1 MSLLGAAAVLEP
13 MGTTAAATMHRTT
26 DVLGSRVLADAL
38 GPAPAD
44 APMRVQVALTDPQAA
59 EETALAAAVVDP
71 RSPDY
76 RQFLTPSQYA
86 DRFRLPAAVRSEV
99 LRWLRAGGVR
109 VDRVSGVG
117 DLIAVTGTVASLQRL
132 FAVHLDTYQLD
143 GHRFVANDTPPL
155 VPGPVRAVLGLNT
168 WQHFAPVRPAAPQQ
182 PTDASDPP
190 GPIGRLGSDTRVG
203 GPRHQ
208 LGAYAGNVDVR
219 KLWTAYDAPPGDQGQ
234 GVRMGVFM
242 AGNAA
247 PIIGSLRVFE
257 AAEQLPRV
265 PVRVVRAQPGQPDEF
280 ATNDGSEEWS
290 LDTQAASGMAPQ
302 VSELDL
308 YTAKS
313 LQDADVVG
321 EFAYWADDKTGP
333 ELMNASFGACEATPL
348 TSQTGRGPLS
358 VAIGNNIQD
367 SVEKSLRQAF
377 TEGRT
382 VFAAAGDSGSSCAAV
397 SLPVVGGGN
406 GVLNQGVP
414 AQLYPAAS
422 PYVTSVGG
430 TVVALK
436 PDGSREK
443 EETWAFTG
451 GGSALFIPR
460 PDWQSAEAAINRP
473 CLLTDADGVP
483 QPPGTICRGVP
494 DIATLSGNITQGL
507 YIVNYDKPT
516 NASGTS
522 LSSPL
527 AMGSW
532 ARVVAAARTRIG
544 PVAPAV
550 YRLSPT
556 QRTRDFYDVTKG
568 EAIGN
573 GLNIPGPG
581 WDYTSGYGVP
591 DIAHLAADLGG
602 GIVPVHPPKH
612 PAKVPDP
619 QTGTL
624 AGNQIACLPF
634 GTSPVGNIEP
644 STFGDPGTT
653 RDITSAAMDLSPD
666 GQSLVIT
673 VSGPQLGPEVELG
686 SGGTTMEVD
695 WTYQGQTWAAE
706 SIATLGQVN
715 GTVRMVS
722 RNADAVPAGPRPTRT
737 VVQAR
742 YEGHALIMTIPLSA
756 IGSPPRGARLS
767 EPVVIS
773 GSDGGAED
781 VAGPQYDYTVGQRCR
796 H

>member
-1 MSLLGAAAVLEP
+1 VSRIGARSAAAVAVVSLLGAAAVLDP
-13 MGTTAAATMHRTT
+13 VDTAAAAMHRTA
-26 DVLGSRVLADAL
+26 DLLGPQVLTGLL

-44 APMRVQVALTDPQAA
+44 TPMRVQVALTDPRAA
-59 EETALAAAVVDP
+59 QEAALAAAVVDP
-71 RSPDY
+71 HSPDY
-76 RQFLTPSQYA
+76 RKFLTPGQYA
-86 DRFRLPAAVRSEV
+86 DRFRLPTAVTAEV
-99 LRWLRAGGVR
+99 TRWLDGGGVH

-117 DLIAVTGTVASLQRL
+117 DLIGVTGTVAAFDRL
-132 FAVHLDTYQLD
+132 FAVHLGTYQVD
-143 GHRFVANDTPPL
+143 GHRFVANDTAPL

-168 WQHFAPVRPAAPQQ
+168 WQRFAPVRPA
-182 PTDASDPP
+182 
-190 GPIGRLGSDTRVG
+190 GSWQAG
-203 GPRHQ
+203 GPRHV
-208 LGAYAGNVDVR
+208 LGAFAGNVDVR
-219 KLWTAYDAPPGDQGQ
+219 KLWTAYDAPAGNQGQ

-242 AGNAA
+242 AGNTA

-257 AAEQLPRV
+257 QAEQLPRV

-280 ATNDGSEEWS
+280 ASNDGAEEWE

-333 ELMNASFGACEATPL
+333 DMMNASFGACESTPFAF
-348 TSQTGRGPLS
+348 QTGRGSLS
-358 VAIGNNIQD
+358 AAIGNNIQE

-422 PYVTSVGG
+422 PYVTAVGG
-430 TVVALK
+430 TVVDLNA
-436 PDGSREK
+436 DGSRK
-443 EETWAFTG
+443 SEETWAFTG

-460 PDWQSAEAAINRP
+460 PDWQSGEPAINRP
-473 CLLTDADGVP
+473 CLLTDADGVA

-494 DIATLSGNITQGL
+494 DIATLSGSDLQGL
-507 YIVNYDKPT
+507 YIVNYDKPG

-532 ARVVAAARTRIG
+532 ARVAAAARTRIG
-544 PVAPAV
+544 PAAPAI
-550 YRLSPT
+550 YRLSPDK
-556 QRTRDFYDVTKG
+556 RAHDFYDITAG

-591 DIAHLAADLGG
+591 DISHLAGDLAGG
-602 GIVPVHPPKH
+602 TVPVQHRKH
-612 PAKVPDP
+612 LAKVPDP

-624 AGNQIACLPF
+624 AGNRIACLPF
-634 GTSPVGNIEP
+634 GTSPVGNVEV
-644 STFGDPGTT
+644 STLGDPGTT
-653 RDITSAAMDLSPD
+653 RDITAAAMDLSPD
-666 GQSLVIT
+666 GNSLVIT
-673 VSGPQLGPEVELG
+673 VSGPQLGPQVALG
-686 SGGTTMEVD
+686 SGSTSVEVD
-695 WTYQGQTWAAE
+695 WTYQGQTWVAE
-706 SIATLGQVN
+706 SRAIATGQVG
-715 GTVRMVS
+715 GTVRTIS
-722 RNADAVPAGPRPTRT
+722 RNTDAVPTPAPAKRVTFP
-737 VVQAR
+737 AR
-742 YEGHALIMTIPLSA
+742 YDGHALIMTIPLSA
-756 IGSPPRGARLS
+756 IGSPPRGARLG
-767 EPVVIS
+767 EPVAIS
-773 GSDGGAED
+773 GSDGGVDD
-781 VAGPQYDYTVGQRCR
+781 VAGPQYDYTVGQRCK